1 VFDRC
6 KVEEPAFAEV
16 KPGHWVAC
24 HLREPAR
31 SALG

>member
-6 KVEEPAFAEV
+6 KVEEPAFKEV

-24 HLREPAR
+24 HLR
-31 SALG
+31 G